1 MSASP
6 MRPAVPSLRPCGVP
20 GCTIR
25 HRPESDPEPRED
37 GDRLDRGFLV
47 AVAFGWLAVGIV
59 WLGDLLGWW
68 TP

>member
-1 MSASP
+1 
-6 MRPAVPSLRPCGVP
+6 MRPAIPSLRPCGVP

-25 HRPESDPEPRED
+25 HRPGPEPRED
-37 GDRLDRGFLV
+37 SDRLDRGFLV
-47 AVAFGWLAVGIV
+47 AVAVGWLAVGIV